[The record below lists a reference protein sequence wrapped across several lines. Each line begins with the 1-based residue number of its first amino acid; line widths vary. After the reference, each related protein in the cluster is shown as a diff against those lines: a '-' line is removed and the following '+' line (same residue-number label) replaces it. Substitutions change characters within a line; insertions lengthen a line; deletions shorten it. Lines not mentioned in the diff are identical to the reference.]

1 MVRPHSG
8 HRVSESR
15 LIVAQGPPTSPS
27 ACECRE
33 GLPARLQV
41 IATTERLFLK
51 DKQACFLILLIQN
64 VSWEL
69 DFRVEYNYPFLS
81 DLTLHSWEPNLVEK
95 TKFCLVLPDVKSDG
109 LFMKSAGN
117 VHFLFSLSYT
127 RSPCSP
133 GEAPKTD
140 NRATEPS
147 AGSMAPPWG
156 FLNIYNLTNSF
167 AKLSEK

>member
-1 MVRPHSG
+1 MG
-8 HRVSESR
+8 H
-15 LIVAQGPPTSPS
+15 LPPTSPS
-27 ACECRE
+27 ARMCRE
-33 GLPARLQV
+33 GLRARLQV
-41 IATTERLFLK
+41 TATTEQLFLK

-69 DFRVEYNYPFLS
+69 DFRVEYNYSFLS

-140 NRATEPS
+140 NRATEPR
-147 AGSMAPPWG
+147 AGSVAPPQG
-156 FLNIYNLTNSF
+156 FQNIYNLPNSF
-167 AKLSEK
+167 AKLPENDVISCSPTET